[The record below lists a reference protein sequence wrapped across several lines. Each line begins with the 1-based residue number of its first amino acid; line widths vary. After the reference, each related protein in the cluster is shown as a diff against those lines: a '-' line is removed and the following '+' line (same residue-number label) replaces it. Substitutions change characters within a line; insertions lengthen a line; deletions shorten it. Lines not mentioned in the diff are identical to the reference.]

1 MTDRS
6 ILIHARAG
14 TVYPLIADPIR
25 MAEWS
30 PECVRCRWVG
40 GARRAEVGARFR
52 GTSRNGRRR
61 WSTTSTIAE
70 MRDGELFAWKVTY
83 FRLPVARWEYRL
95 EPEGDD
101 VRADRSGG
109 RPAWP
114 LAPDV
119 VASHHR
125 FTGSAPPQRRHDGDH
140 PGRHQGSRRG
150 TRSLTPAGR
159 NRPAQGSCQ
168 RRAVHCEA

>member
-52 GTSRNGRRR
+52 GTG
-61 WSTTSTIAE
+61 
-70 MRDGELFAWKVTY
+70 
-83 FRLPVARWEYRL
+83 
-95 EPEGDD
+95 
-101 VRADRSGG
+101 DRSGG

-114 LAPDV
+114 HAPDV
-119 VASHHR
+119 VASHHW
-125 FTGSAPPQRRHDGDH
+125 FTGSAPPQRRHDGDD

-159 NRPAQGSCQ
+159 NRPAQGVCQ